1 MSSLCLSRIKECLIK
16 DAQIRLNHVN
26 YLDSGKVT
34 IKMKKLLIH
43 DI

>member
-1 MSSLCLSRIKECLIK
+1 MSSLSRINECLIK
-16 DAQIRLNHVN
+16 DAQIRLNHIN
-26 YLDSGKVT
+26 NLDSGKMT